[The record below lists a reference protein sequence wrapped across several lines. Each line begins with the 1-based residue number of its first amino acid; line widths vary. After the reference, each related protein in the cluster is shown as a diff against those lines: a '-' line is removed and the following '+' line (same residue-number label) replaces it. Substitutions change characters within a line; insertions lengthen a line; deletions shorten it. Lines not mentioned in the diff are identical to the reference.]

1 MTDDDVD
8 DLRGRLENAESLIF
22 DALNTL
28 SEVGNE
34 DVLLASEANRARQ
47 SAALEQ
53 LRLGQEHLE
62 QLGELLREQH
72 HSRMT
77 RH

>member
-1 MTDDDVD
+1 MTDDDLN
-8 DLRGRLENAESLIF
+8 DLRGRLENAEMLIF
-22 DALNTL
+22 DALTTL

-34 DVLLASEANRARQ
+34 DAPLDSEANRARHH
-47 SAALEQ
+47 AALEQ